1 MYQREWDRL
10 DEGLLKGLDSYI
22 DKVQYIGSL
31 RKKIPQIVSCEQVS
45 SCVFHV
51 KYSDADY
58 NQSAV
63 MNIAVY
69 ITSENSVDVCK
80 ERIGVVLEQL
90 GYTLT
95 DSKPFSYSCD
105 NGPIIMRATFQRT
118 ISMDQVT
125 YALEE
130 DDEQ

>member
-1 MYQREWDRL
+1 
-10 DEGLLKGLDSYI
+10 
-22 DKVQYIGSL
+22 
-31 RKKIPQIVSCEQVS
+31 
-45 SCVFHV
+45 
-51 KYSDADY
+51 
-58 NQSAV
+58 

-69 ITSENSVDVCK
+69 ITSENNIAVCEEK
-80 ERIGVVLEQL
+80 IGDILEQL

-95 DSKPFSYSCD
+95 GPKPFSYSCD
-105 NGPIIMRATFQRT
+105 NGPIIIRATFQRT

>member
-10 DEGLLKGLDSYI
+10 EEGLLKGLDSYI
-22 DKVQYIGSL
+22 DKVQYIGVLS
-31 RKKIPQIVSCEQVS
+31 KNIPQIACCEQVS

-51 KYSDADY
+51 KYNDTDY

-69 ITSENSVDVCK
+69 ITSENNVAVCEEK
-80 ERIGVVLEQL
+80 IGDILEQL

-95 DSKPFSYSCD
+95 GPKPFSYSCD

-125 YALEE
+125 YTLEAA
-130 DDEQ
+130 DAQ